1 MNIKK
6 YTIIFWSIL
15 SFIIVSIIFG
25 CYRYL
30 PVFSKQ
36 YKIGA
41 TYMTM
46 NNSFYTAL
54 NEQVVKKVSEN
65 SDILYT
71 RDPALDSARQAKQI
85 RELVDEGIDGLIINP
100 VDGNDKQINAAVDYA
115 KKKHI
120 KIVIVDSQLYKNDSP
135 DTTIL
140 SNNYDAGVLC
150 AKDMMKEVKSAHILL
165 LEHRSAYSAVDRI
178 RGFEDT
184 IKGNKNYHIAARAD
198 CLGQTELAMP
208 KVQEVIKKGISFNV
222 IMALNDPSALGALA
236 SLENNNLH
244 HKVYV
249 YGVDGSPDVKRL
261 LKETS
266 YVQATAAQSPLTMGQ
281 KAIESI
287 YKLLASK
294 KVSRQIIV
302 PVSLITRKIINDYD
316 ISGWQ

>member
-1 MNIKK
+1 M
-6 YTIIFWSIL
+6 
-15 SFIIVSIIFG
+15 
-25 CYRYL
+25 
-30 PVFSKQ
+30 
-36 YKIGA
+36 
-41 TYMTM
+41 
-46 NNSFYTAL
+46 
-54 NEQVVKKVSEN
+54 
-65 SDILYT
+65 
-71 RDPALDSARQAKQI
+71 
-85 RELVDEGIDGLIINP
+85 
-100 VDGNDKQINAAVDYA
+100 
-115 KKKHI
+115 
-120 KIVIVDSQLYKNDSP
+120 
-135 DTTIL
+135 
-140 SNNYDAGVLC
+140 LC

-302 PVSLITRKIINDYD
+302 PVSLITRKMINDYD